1 MWALLSR
8 RLRMWVFFAL
18 ATPALA
24 WLLGKVG
31 DSLEARNGPSSAS
44 RTLKQSRNWLRRH
57 SRGPLTRRWDDHPS

>member
-31 DSLEARNGPSSAS
+31 DSLEARSGPSSAS
-44 RTLKQSRNWLRRH
+44 RTLQNSRNWLQRH
-57 SRGPLTRRWDDHPS
+57 SRAPLARRGTIHRR